1 MKRRRPISKT
11 ELIARL
17 SPGLRPKL
25 VRDQLT
31 DLALVH
37 HSNFDLIAKGKGTHQ
52 LLLDYA
58 ASVLTWSYVAN
69 ALVKRELITAD
80 AVDLM
85 TEQVLMVER
94 MVARYGRT
102 ARIAFDGPDMQL
114 GKDGLD
120 VMDELARLVDRPTAV
135 AAADW
140 SEMRMAEMEAS
151 GEIRLRERE
160 ARAA

>member
-1 MKRRRPISKT
+1 MKRRPASKT

-25 VRDQLT
+25 VRDQLV

-58 ASVLTWSYVAN
+58 ASVLTWSFVAD

-102 ARIAFDGPDMQL
+102 GRIAFDGPDLQR
-114 GKDGLD
+114 GKEGLD

-151 GEIRLRERE
+151 GEIRLREGE